1 MRIHLRSRYHHRRD
15 REGYSSGFLSLGFR
29 PCYNVSRRIT
39 IENEAPE
46 EGFLA
51 ELDYTAEA
59 YNAQRF
65 NIEMRN
71 RGLQDVVTVPTVVEE
86 LSTTRILTTEW
97 VSGVGL
103 DQSKEGG
110 VPNLCTVALN
120 AYLVM
125 LLETGCLHCGELL
138 LFFSHY
144 FSAQHVIFLVS
155 SLIPLL

>member
-1 MRIHLRSRYHHRRD
+1 MA
-15 REGYSSGFLSLGFR
+15 
-29 PCYNVSRRIT
+29 RRIAT
-39 IENEAPE
+39 EKEAAE

-125 LLETGCLHCGELL
+125 LLETGCLHCGELYL
-138 LFFSHY
+138 VCYSCFYFLPIIFQLNTSFSSFLHLFYYCRPTSRYVCTKVFNS
-144 FSAQHVIFLVS
+144 FGGGL
-155 SLIPLL
+155 